1 MDMSAYLDNIKLQV
15 TGGLLACEVD
25 DKSLEKIVNIS
36 LREIQRYINSTKMI
50 TIPYHECIDLSEF
63 KVSSVYKVF
72 RANTYSDT
80 KQGLMDPLYMT
91 QWQMLAGLGNGLV
104 NSDWVYN
111 YGAWNT
117 ALQIKNTISTD
128 LAYVYDKSKEYLYIN
143 TANDI
148 PDKITIEF
156 IPRYDSVEE
165 ITSDYWIDKLCR
177 MSVAYTK
184 IAIGRIRSKFTQTN
198 ALWTLD
204 GAQMLE
210 EGNTE
215 LSQLREDLVANN
227 NLMRPVD

>member
-1 MDMSAYLDNIKLQV
+1 
-15 TGGLLACEVD
+15 
-25 DKSLEKIVNIS
+25 
-36 LREIQRYINSTKMI
+36 
-50 TIPYHECIDLSEF
+50 
-63 KVSSVYKVF
+63 
-72 RANTYSDT
+72 
-80 KQGLMDPLYMT
+80 MT

-104 NSDWVYN
+104 NSDWIYN

-117 ALQIKNTISTD
+117 ALQIKNTVSTD

-143 TANDI
+143 TANNI

-184 IAIGRIRSKFTQTN
+184 IAIGRIRSKYTQTN